1 MDDIKKRISDIVRGM
16 EFGRKPRLPKTQKEA
31 CFELSD
37 DVGGVKKEL
46 DKLNLRLWHCVYKN
60 DYHSLK
66 LAEAL
71 DGLKKIK
78 SDLDVIIEKNSKA

>member
-1 MDDIKKRISDIVRGM
+1 MDDIKKRISDIVRDM
-16 EFGRKPRLPKTQKEA
+16 EFDRKPRVSKTQKEA

-66 LAEAL
+66 PDEAL
-71 DGLKKIK
+71 DALKKIR
-78 SDLDVIIEKNSKA
+78 SDLDGIIEKNS